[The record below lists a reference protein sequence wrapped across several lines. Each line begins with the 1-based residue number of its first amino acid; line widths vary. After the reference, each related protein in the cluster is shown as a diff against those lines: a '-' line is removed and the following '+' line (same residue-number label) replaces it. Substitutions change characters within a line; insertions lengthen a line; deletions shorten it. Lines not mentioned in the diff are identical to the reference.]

1 MSRILLDT
9 NAYIRFL
16 AGDVRVLN
24 VLAGAER
31 IYMSVFVLGEL
42 SAGFRAGRKG
52 RENKNIL
59 DRFMEKPGVEVLDA
73 TRETADVFGLAKHSL
88 KNAGTPIPIN
98 DVWIAAQALET
109 GSILVT
115 YDAHF
120 QVVPGLRIWES
131 E

>member
-1 MSRILLDT
+1 MNRILLDT

-42 SAGFRAGRKG
+42 SAGFRVGRKG
-52 RENKNIL
+52 RENKNVL

-73 TRETADVFGLAKHSL
+73 TRETADVFGLVKHTL
-88 KNAGTPIPIN
+88 KNAGTPIPMN
-98 DVWIAAQALET
+98 DVWIAAHALET
-109 GSILVT
+109 GSVLVT

-131 E
+131 

>member
-1 MSRILLDT
+1 MRRILLDT
-9 NAYIRFL
+9 NAYIRLL
-16 AGDVRVLN
+16 AGDEKVLDA
-24 VLAGAER
+24 LAGAER

-59 DRFMEKPGVEVLDA
+59 DRFMEKPAVEILDA
-73 TRETADVFGLAKHSL
+73 TRDTADCFGLVKASL
-88 KNAGTPIPIN
+88 RKAGTPIPVN

-115 YDAHF
+115 FDDHF
-120 QVVPGLRIWES
+120 KAVPGLRIWEG